1 MKNTHSIRIPNTLAG
16 LTAGAAGMREF
27 LGSIGVSEEVAFAL
41 DLAYEE
47 LVTNTIKYAYADAN
61 PHEID
66 ILVEVD
72 QDAVELQVCDDGQE
86 FDPTIQEAPDTSLP
100 VEDRPI
106 GGLGLLLV
114 QKLTDSFTYQRSE
127 NKNFTRIRKRRI

>member
-1 MKNTHSIRIPNTLAG
+1 MKNDYSIRIPNTLDG

-27 LGSIGVSEEVAFAL
+27 LGAVGVSAEVAFAL

-47 LVTNTIKYAYADAN
+47 LVTNTIKYSYADSA
-61 PHEID
+61 PHDID
-66 ILVEVD
+66 ILVLVD
-72 QDAVELQVCDDGQE
+72 DDSVELEVCDDGQE
-86 FDPTIQEAPDTSLP
+86 FDPTIQAPPDTTLP

-106 GGLGLLLV
+106 GGLGLHLIRN
-114 QKLTDSFTYQRSE
+114 LTDAFTYRRSE